1 MYRCT
6 HGYEWLAGRGSF
18 FFSGPDDTVCTSVIW
33 TNGKT
38 HGSSIAVCKI
48 CKEVSRC
55 SDNRSSLGFIPTSFC
70 FEVWILSCLLCL
82 PNQRKF
88 RMLGTN
94 LDPRSTDFFWRFF
107 FQDWHPNPLF
117 FSFPN
122 PQRTNTCFL
131 WLLASL
137 ENTNRL
143 RRKASSMHL
152 FVEIYPR
159 TFAGTSWKF
168 RDP

>member
-1 MYRCT
+1 MYICHLDARKNPWIFYCCLQRSVYVFRQSLFT
-6 HGYEWLAGRGSF
+6 WVHSNFLLFRGVDPFMLTLSSQSKKISDAWNEFGSTVHGFFLVF
-18 FFSGPDDTVCTSVIW
+18 FFS
-33 TNGKT
+33 
-38 HGSSIAVCKI
+38 
-48 CKEVSRC
+48 SR
-55 SDNRSSLGFIPTSFC
+55 I
-70 FEVWILSCLLCL
+70 
-82 PNQRKF
+82 
-88 RMLGTN
+88 GT
-94 LDPRSTDFFWRFF
+94 
-107 FQDWHPNPLF
+107 QILF

-131 WLLASL
+131 WLLAAL

-143 RRKASSMHL
+143 RKKASSMHL